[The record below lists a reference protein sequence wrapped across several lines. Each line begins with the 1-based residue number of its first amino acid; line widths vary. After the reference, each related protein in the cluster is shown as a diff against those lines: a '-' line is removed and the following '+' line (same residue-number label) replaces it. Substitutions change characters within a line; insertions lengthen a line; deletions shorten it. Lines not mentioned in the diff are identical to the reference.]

1 MLRTLALVMTVAT
14 LLAGGGEAA
23 QAEEVRWLRSYD
35 QAVETA
41 RRAQVPLLI
50 YVTHPQC
57 HFCRLMD
64 RETFANA
71 GIRGRLNERFISVK
85 VDASEQPELVKRLGV
100 AGFPAMLIAGPNLKL
115 LDRADGF
122 VRPASFAER
131 LDAVTGAQ

>member
-1 MLRTLALVMTVAT
+1 MMRTFAAAIAVTAF
-14 LLAGGGEAA
+14 LAGGVDAA

-35 QAVETA
+35 QAIETA
-41 RRAQVPLLI
+41 RKAQVPLLI

-64 RETFANA
+64 RETFASPV
-71 GIRGRLNERFISVK
+71 ISGRLNERFISVK
-85 VDASEQPELVKRLGV
+85 VDASEEPELVKRLGV